1 MLKTFLL
8 DTKKSIYALFGI
20 CLFSIIGAIIIHL
33 NPEGYFKIHIYP
45 LFQWLNEHKRLDT
58 FWIYIIII
66 LFAYIALAS
75 LYCFVNDIKKRNF
88 LTATMHI
95 SVIFFFVAHFISA
108 IWTFRKNDQV
118 LLENIES
125 RIFIREHQKEIK
137 LRVKKIDFK
146 MTQFGIPVN
155 LKGIIEFDN
164 DKTKEIS
171 VNNPIK
177 IDAYHLILKDLTGFL
192 TSIETSI
199 KENND
204 VIRLNFKPNTATKF
218 NNLNWTILD
227 ISEDLSTVKLKIDNE
242 KDTLIK
248 FVKIGEYFTINNK
261 KFLIESIKPNFQTA
275 LVVDI
280 VYDPSIMIIFV
291 SSSLFSI
298 SLVTQFIMRF
308 KKIFK

>member
-95 SVIFFFVAHFISA
+95 SVIFFLVAHFISA

-199 KENND
+199 KENNE

-248 FVKIGEYFTINNK
+248 FVKTGEYFTINNK
-261 KFLIESIKPNFQTA
+261 KFLIESIKPNFETA

>member
-95 SVIFFFVAHFISA
+95 SVIFFLVAHFISA

-155 LKGIIEFDN
+155 LKGIIQFDN

-199 KENND
+199 KENNE

-227 ISEDLSTVKLKIDNE
+227 ISEDLSTIKFKIDNE

-248 FVKIGEYFTINNK
+248 FVKTGEYFTINNK

-280 VYDPSIMIIFV
+280 VYDPSIMIIFI
-291 SSSLFSI
+291 SSSLFII

>member
-58 FWIYIIII
+58 FWIFIIII

-95 SVIFFFVAHFISA
+95 SVIFFLVAHFISA

-199 KENND
+199 KENNE

-248 FVKIGEYFTINNK
+248 FVKTGEYFTINNK
-261 KFLIESIKPNFQTA
+261 KFLIETIKPNFQTA

-280 VYDPSIMIIFV
+280 VYDPSIMIIFI

-298 SLVTQFIMRF
+298 SLVTQFIMRL